1 MKKFEIRL
9 ADQQRKNRAH
19 LDNLERFFETERFKQ
34 LPFEQQC
41 LMYDQA
47 TTMCRL
53 DGILKSRME
62 LLGLPVC
69 D

>member
-9 ADQQRKNRAH
+9 AKQQCNNRAH
-19 LDNLERFFETERFKQ
+19 LDNLERFFKTERFKQ

-47 TTMCRL
+47 TTMSRL

-69 D
+69 N